1 MTTLVAH
8 SLAQKDTAEQQQ
20 LALLVLQALVNTPA
34 IHAVAASLILLALA
48 PLSSLCVLSSGALL
62 LLSLHAC
69 GISVP
74 SNCIP
79 ATSAALSTLRRT
91 PHLRLTPHPTRAQL
105 VSAAATRTPP
115 TTPLLSLPAH
125 VHGKRLTVVLDLDE
139 TLLVAH
145 RLRCLPPSQ
154 QARLL
159 SNPAPNQLQV
169 SCSVVAGVMESLLVY
184 VRPGL
189 GRFLDELA
197 SFAEVV
203 LFTASL
209 QGVGVFLTRM

>member
-1 MTTLVAH
+1 MDAETLSSSFHAH
-8 SLAQKDTAEQQQ
+8 FPV
-20 LALLVLQALVNTPA
+20 LLLQTLVNTPA
-34 IHAVAASLILLALA
+34 IHAVAASIIFLSALA

-69 GISVP
+69 GIPSV
-74 SNCIP
+74 SP
-79 ATSAALSTLRRT
+79 AAEVALSKLG
-91 PHLRLTPHPTRAQL
+91 LTHPTRAQL
-105 VSAAATRTPP
+105 LAAATTRTPP
-115 TTPLLSLPAH
+115 TTPLLPPLSAH
-125 VHGKRLTVVLDLDE
+125 MHAKRLTVVLDLDE
-139 TLLVAH
+139 TLLVAL

-154 QARLL
+154 QARHL
-159 SNPAPNQLQV
+159 STPTPNQLQV
-169 SCSVVAGVMESLLVY
+169 TCSVVPGVTERLLVY

-209 QGVGVFLTRM
+209 QGVWFLWVHV